1 MKKHEWSLVF
11 VPLALTWFLDFITK
25 EWAVTLT
32 GPKIYGYLGFVLH
45 HNPGAML
52 GLFSDLPP
60 VLRIVS
66 LSTGGAFLV
75 CIYAIIQYLLPIKS
89 LTLRTGLSILL
100 GGILGNVTD
109 RILFGHVIDFIVIGN
124 QSISSPAFNVA
135 DALQWVGYG
144 LIVYAIVREGELLWP
159 ENNAR
164 KMYWINTRFQLKY
177 CFFLLSVGLGLGLI
191 SLVFSY
197 TYLRVTMI
205 ELVGNNQMVLD
216 KFLLPYVLTFMII
229 TLGFCAGLFTIGKII
244 SHKIAGPIYA
254 FEKFVTDIMEGK
266 SRPFKLRAKDE
277 FKHLENLAHR
287 IQDHMI
293 KYKALPAKHNAEE
306 LPAEILEM
314 EGSLVAE
321 AAESEQ
327 KKSTGT

>member
-1 MKKHEWSLVF
+1 MKKREWLIVF
-11 VPLALTWFLDFITK
+11 VPLLMTWLVDFVTK
-25 EWAVTLT
+25 QWAVTIVGLKT
-32 GPKIYGYLGFVLH
+32 FGPVSFILH

-75 CIYAIIQYLLPIKS
+75 CTYAFIQYLLPIKS
-89 LTLRTGLSILL
+89 LTLRSGLSILL

-109 RILFGHVIDFIVIGN
+109 RILFGHVVDFIVLGN
-124 QSISSPAFNVA
+124 QSLSSPAFNLA

-144 LIVYAIVREGELLWP
+144 LIVYAIIKEGELLWP

-177 CFFLLSVGLGLGLI
+177 CFLLLGVGLGVGLI

-205 ELVGNNQMVLD
+205 ELVGNNQLVLD
-216 KFLLPYVLTFMII
+216 KFLTPFAITFGVI
-229 TLGFCAGLFTIGKII
+229 TLGFCAGLFTVGKII

-254 FEKFVTDIMEGK
+254 YEKFMFDLMDGK
-266 SRPFKLRAKDE
+266 NRPFKLRSKDE
-277 FKHLENLAHR
+277 FRHLEALAHR
-287 IQDHMI
+287 IQDHLI
-293 KYKALPAKHNAEE
+293 KHKALPSAHNAEE
-306 LPAEILEM
+306 LPPEILEM
-314 EGSLVAE
+314 EGSRVAD
-321 AAESEQ
+321 AHSV
-327 KKSTGT
+327 KTGS